1 MMDRTNIER
10 VLKERAKVLQKT
22 KQENQATGE
31 QFDGLEF
38 LLSGE
43 RYALDSSYVNEVSR
57 IKNLTTLPCTPPFVL
72 GIIYNRG
79 QIISVIDIK
88 KFFNLPSKGITNLNR
103 VIVVKYNEIEVGIL
117 ADEIIGNTTVSLQ
130 LLQKELPAL
139 NKIAEDYIIGL
150 SKERLIVL
158 DIKPLSRIRVT
169 GAHLFV
175 EVGLFVVFHVCLK
188 CRLNLI

>member
-1 MMDRTNIER
+1 MDRTNIER
-10 VLKERAKVLQKT
+10 VLKERARILQKT

-43 RYALDSSYVNEVSR
+43 RYAVDSSYVSEVIC
-57 IKNLTTLPCTPPFVL
+57 IKNLTPLPCTPPFVF

-79 QIISVIDIK
+79 EIISVIDLK
-88 KFFNLPSKGITNLNR
+88 KLFNLPNKGIANLNR
-103 VIVVKYNEIEVGIL
+103 VIIVKHDEIEVGIL

-130 LLQKELPAL
+130 TLQKELPAI
-139 NKIAEDYIIGL
+139 NKIAENYIIGL

-158 DIKPLSRIRVT
+158 DIKEILLDEKIIIN
-169 GAHLFV
+169 
-175 EVGLFVVFHVCLK
+175 EVV
-188 CRLNLI
+188 

>member
-158 DIKPLSRIRVT
+158 DIKEILLDERIIINE
-169 GAHLFV
+169 
-175 EVGLFVVFHVCLK
+175 EV
-188 CRLNLI
+188 